1 MTSSHE
7 PLNLV
12 AEPPTTSARLLAA
25 AIDVIERHG
34 ENAVRVRDIAAA
46 AGVTYSAVQFHFGG
60 RAGLVDAA
68 YLELYR
74 RDLFYL
80 VPGFAERLAA
90 ATDVNDFVDAV
101 RELLLSYFSQ
111 ERAETRR
118 RRALVI
124 GTAAV
129 RPALADALAAVHR
142 ESFTAIAALLDK
154 PSRNGWLRGDLE
166 PAAMVAV
173 LLGITNGRSLVEIG
187 NSGVD
192 LADWDAAAM
201 SAVLSFLVL
210 PTSGNSTSV

>member
-1 MTSSHE
+1 MSHSLE
-7 PLNLV
+7 SLDAPV
-12 AEPPTTSARLLAA
+12 EQPSTSARLLAA
-25 AIDVIERHG
+25 AQEVIEREG
-34 ENAVRVRDIAAA
+34 EGAVRVRDIATA

-60 RAGLVDAA
+60 RAGLIDAA

-80 VPGFAERLAA
+80 VPGFAERLTA
-90 ATDVNDFVDAV
+90 ATDVNDFVEAV
-101 RELLLSYFSQ
+101 RELLQSFFRND
-111 ERAETRR
+111 RASVRR

-154 PSRNGWLRGDLE
+154 PYRNGWLRSDLE

-187 NSGVD
+187 DSGVD
-192 LADWDAAAM
+192 LDDWDAAAT
-201 SAVLSFLVL
+201 SAVLSFLVQ
-210 PTSGNSTSV
+210 PMQER